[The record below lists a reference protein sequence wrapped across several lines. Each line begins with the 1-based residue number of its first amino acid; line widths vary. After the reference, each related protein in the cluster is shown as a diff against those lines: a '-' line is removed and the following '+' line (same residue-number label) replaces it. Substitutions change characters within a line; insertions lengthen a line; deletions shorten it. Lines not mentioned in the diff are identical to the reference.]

1 MANVAARRAGALA
14 GHLAPEGAGGA
25 AAGAVGRAATGAG
38 RLLGGEVAV
47 ITGAGRGIG
56 EAAAKLFAA
65 AGAKVVVSDVDGPR
79 TDAVCRAIVAAG
91 GTAVGCPGDV
101 TDPGFPKR
109 VMERCKTAFGA
120 LTILVNNAGYTWDGV
135 IHKMTEDAQ
144 WQAMLD
150 VHCTAPFRLIQAA
163 EPLMR
168 QAAKREIAER
178 GFARRRTIIN
188 VSSTSGVHGHAGQ
201 ANYATAKAGVVGLT
215 KTLAKEWGQVRV
227 GTSADPSGLVGD

>member
-1 MANVAARRAGALA
+1 MASLA
-14 GHLAPEGAGGA
+14 GQ
-25 AAGAVGRAATGAG
+25 
-38 RLLGGEVAV
+38 VAV